1 LYPGFH
7 CLPLYDRRANLQDFT
22 KLLSNIN
29 QYFEAETGVWPYL
42 WLMSKVSRRKASK
55 KEFILKKAAHMFRE
69 KGFAAT
75 SMRDLA
81 ETVGIEAASLYNH
94 IRSKNEMLE
103 SICFDVANRFNNHLD
118 ELENSEIPVISKVET
133 LLRFHIR
140 EMIEHFEEV
149 VVCDREW
156 KHLAEPYLANFHNQR
171 RTYRKRFAALIE
183 EGIQKNEIKKIDAST
198 AVLIMLHAV
207 NGIESWHRSRAK
219 ISARELEDN
228 MIIIM
233 TDGLRKH

>member
-1 LYPGFH
+1 
-7 CLPLYDRRANLQDFT
+7 
-22 KLLSNIN
+22 
-29 QYFEAETGVWPYL
+29 
-42 WLMSKVSRRKASK
+42 MSKVARRKASK
-55 KEFILKKAAHMFRE
+55 KEFILKKAANMFRE

-103 SICFDVANRFNNHLD
+103 TICFDVANRYNLHMD
-118 ELENSEIPVISKVET
+118 ELELNEKKSADKIET

-140 EMIEHFEEV
+140 QMIEHYEEV

-156 KHLAEPYLANFHNQR
+156 KHLDEPYLSNFHNQR
-171 RTYRKRFAALIE
+171 RSYRKRFAAIIE
-183 EGIQKNEIKKIDAST
+183 EGIQKSEIKKIDAPT

-207 NGIESWHRSRAK
+207 NGIESWHRSREK
-219 ISARELEDN
+219 INAQELEDN
-228 MIIIM
+228 MVMIM